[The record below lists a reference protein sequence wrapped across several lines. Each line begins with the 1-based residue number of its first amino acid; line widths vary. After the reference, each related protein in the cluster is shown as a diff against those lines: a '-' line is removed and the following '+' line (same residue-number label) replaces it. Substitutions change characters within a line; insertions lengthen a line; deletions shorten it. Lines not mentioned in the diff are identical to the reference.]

1 MKRRALADVAPQP
14 WRNGGGSTRELLA
27 WPDAAAWQV
36 RVSVAAI
43 TRDGDFSAYP
53 GVDRWF
59 TVLNGDG
66 VALDLPQDRV
76 TLRRGSEPLH
86 FAGEAAPACRLLGG
100 ATQDLNLMIRRGS
113 GRGSMQRA
121 VPGSALQGTA
131 RWRGLYAVEAL
142 TLDCDGTPQTLQADT
157 LLWSDAD
164 LADWRLPADTA
175 PAPAWWL
182 LLEAA

>member
-1 MKRRALADVAPQP
+1 MKAVALRDVAAQP

-27 WPDAAAWQV
+27 WPDPAAWQV

-43 TRDGDFSAYP
+43 ERDGDFSAYP

-59 TVLNGDG
+59 TVLHGDG
-66 VALDLPQDRV
+66 VALDLPDGRV
-76 TLRRGSEPLH
+76 TLGRGSDPLH
-86 FAGEAAPACRLLGG
+86 FAGEAAPAFRLLGG

-121 VPGSALQGTA
+121 VPGSALQGKA
-131 RWRGLYAVEAL
+131 RWRGLYAAATL
-142 TLDCDGTPQTLQADT
+142 TLDCDGTPQALQADT

-164 LADWRLPADTA
+164 VADWRLPAGTA